1 MALERPLTQL
11 DWLMTP
17 ESVKRYVQMLEQ
29 MLVDTQHRVES
40 HEDRIEKLE
49 SKVNQN
55 SRNSSKPPASDPPF
69 DRKKRERKKSN
80 RKKGGQKGHKAHK
93 QQVLEPDKTHW
104 VIPTGCSCGHS
115 QFDQQPMM
123 PFYTHQYI
131 ELPEIKMDVTH
142 YILQQCD
149 CPNCG
154 KTVKA
159 HLSTDKA
166 TGYGPRF
173 SAFIAEMSGIKKMS
187 RNDVKQLCES
197 AFGIS
202 IATGTIQKIIDRTSM
217 ALCQVYDHIG
227 EIARS
232 HWCNYIDETSW
243 FKENDLHWLWAMVNE
258 RVAYYRIDP
267 HRSKQAFEQ
276 LIQDWRGILISDSYG
291 CYTKWIDRQT
301 CLAHLIRKSD
311 ALKERKKKGMI
322 TFGHL
327 SGIWLRKLIA
337 FSKEPPDPKQWSEFH
352 AHLMFTL
359 SLWQDEKNDAG
370 QLARQ
375 ILREI
380 DNLWVFLEHE
390 GVEPTN
396 NRAERAL
403 RFGVIWR
410 KCSLGTQSEKGN
422 RWVERILTLRETCR
436 LRSMRTYPILINCIK
451 SYFQNS
457 LPDLSW
463 I

>member
-1 MALERPLTQL
+1 MALKRQFTQL
-11 DWLMTP
+11 DWQMTP
-17 ESVKRYVQMLEQ
+17 ESVKRYVQLLEQ
-29 MLVDTQHRVES
+29 MLFDLQKHVVAN
-40 HEDRIEKLE
+40 EDRIEKLE
-49 SKVNQN
+49 SKVNLN
-55 SRNSSKPPASDPPF
+55 SHNSSKPPASDPPF
-69 DRKKRERKKSN
+69 NRKKREQKKSK

-93 QQVLEPDKTHW
+93 QQVLEPKKTRL
-104 VIPTGCSCGHS
+104 VKPNSCSCGHT
-115 QFDQQPMM
+115 QFDQQQMM
-123 PFYTHQYI
+123 PFYTHQHI
-131 ELPEIKMDVTH
+131 ELPEIEMDVTH
-142 YILQQCD
+142 YILHQCE

-154 KTVKA
+154 KTVKGQMPA
-159 HLSTDKA
+159 DKA
-166 TGYGPRF
+166 TGYGPRL
-173 SAFIAEMSGIKKMS
+173 SGFIAEMSGIKKMS

-202 IATGTIQKIIDRTSM
+202 IATGTIQKIIDRASM
-217 ALCQVYDHIG
+217 SLYPVYDHIG

-243 FKENDLHWLWAMVNE
+243 FTEHNLQWLWAMVNE

-276 LIQDWRGILISDSYG
+276 LILDWRGVLISDSYG

-311 ALKERKKKGMI
+311 ALTERKKKQLI

-327 SGIWLRKLIA
+327 SGTWLRKLVK
-337 FSKEPPDPKQWSEFH
+337 FSKNPPNPEQWSDFH

-359 SLWQDEKNDAG
+359 SLWQDDDNDAG
-370 QLARQ
+370 KLARQ

-390 GVEPTN
+390 GIEPTN

-422 RWVERILTLRETCR
+422 RWVERILTLKETCR
-436 LRSMRTYPILINCIK
+436 LKSERTFPILVNCIK
-451 SYFQNS
+451 SYFQNT